1 MSLYR
6 DIRRSRRLVVI
17 GIGVGYAMALA
28 VLVISVVNT
37 ETGVGEVLGSVAL
50 ASSAAIAPTLAW
62 FSLDRRPGLLP
73 AAGLAALI
81 TGLVN
86 LIVLPVALVAALIWR
101 QAWSSRPVKVE
112 LSRGLW
118 WSGVAMA
125 MGSALAVFVLFMH
138 LDPRCTE
145 TLADG
150 TVLVVDPTEQ
160 GMRSGWHLGVGDIGT
175 TSSQSGPDSPVATS
189 CTSDTVIWLEALAS
203 MAVSLG
209 VIVAAARLWP
219 VNAGEATSV
228 ESRQRPVSP

>member
-1 MSLYR
+1 
-6 DIRRSRRLVVI
+6 VVV
-17 GIGVGYAMALA
+17 GICVGYAMALA
-28 VLVISVVNT
+28 VLVIRVVNT
-37 ETGVGEVLGSVAL
+37 ETGIGEILGSIAL

-73 AAGLAALI
+73 AAGLAALV
-81 TGLVN
+81 TGVVN
-86 LIVLPVALVAALIWR
+86 LIVLPVALVVALIWR

-125 MGSALAVFVLFMH
+125 MGSALAVFALFMH

-145 TLADG
+145 TLEDG
-150 TVLVVDPTEQ
+150 TVLKVDPSEH
-160 GMRSGWHLGVGDIGT
+160 GMQSGWRLGVGSTGT

-189 CTSDTVIWLEALAS
+189 CTSDTVIWPEALAS

-209 VIVAAARLWP
+209 VIVAAARPWP
-219 VNAGEATSV
+219 VNAVEPTSV
-228 ESRQRPVSP
+228 ESWHRPVSP

>member
-1 MSLYR
+1 MYR

-28 VLVISVVNT
+28 VLVISLVNT
-37 ETGVGEVLGSVAL
+37 GTGVGEILGSVAL

-62 FSLDRRPGLLP
+62 LSLDRRPGLLP

-86 LIVLPVALVAALIWR
+86 LIVLPVALVVALIWR
-101 QAWSSRPVKVE
+101 QAWSIRPVKVE
-112 LSRGLW
+112 VSRGLW

-125 MGSALAVFVLFMH
+125 MGSALAVFVLFAH

-145 TLADG
+145 TQADG
-150 TVLVVDPTEQ
+150 TVLVVDPSQ
-160 GMRSGWHLGVGDIGT
+160 HGMGSGWRLGVGNIGS
-175 TSSQSGPDSPVATS
+175 TSSQSGPDGPVATS
-189 CTSDTVIWLEALAS
+189 CTSDTVIWPEALAS
-203 MAVSLG
+203 IGVSLG

-219 VNAGEATSV
+219 LNAGAPRSDG
-228 ESRQRPVSP
+228 SRQRSVSP